1 MKILNLIQGS
11 PEWHATRATRFTAS
25 EAPAMMG
32 VSKYQTRT
40 QLLDQ
45 KATGLVPEVD
55 EYQQRIFDK
64 GHAAEADARP
74 IAERI
79 ISEELYPVTCEDDD
93 GRLLASMDGLTMLE
107 DIGFEH
113 KLWNE
118 KLAEQVKAGNLE
130 PHYTVQMDQ
139 QMLVSG
145 AEKILF
151 MCSDGT
157 EENCAWMWYERNEKA
172 IKALIA
178 GWAQFEQ
185 DLANH
190 KPAEPEAP
198 KAEGKAPEALPA
210 LSVQVQ
216 GMVTA
221 SNLKEFEASAR
232 ATLASI
238 NTDLQTDEDFVSAEK
253 AVKFCKDVE
262 KRLAGA
268 KENVLGQMQTVDEA
282 VKTIDRIS
290 EETRQLRL
298 KLDKAVKEQKETRK
312 LQILNDARAKWDAFM
327 SSLHGS
333 LSKEADGLPIALN
346 CSNADFAGAMKG
358 KETISSLQSACDDE
372 LARVKIEANETAE
385 LVRGNIQQL
394 SEHAADYKF
403 LFRDFGQI
411 CMKPADDF
419 AAVVKVRI
427 ADYRAEQ
434 EAKAK
439 REAEEAARREAE
451 QKAHQEVAAQ
461 VQTDTV
467 ADPATTEKKP
477 AYQMPPLNFAE
488 PKPEQVTISAE
499 EYAQLVHNSKM
510 YLALAAAGVDN
521 WDGYDMAMEIMQ
533 EAA

>member
-1 MKILNLIQGS
+1 MKILNLVQGTE
-11 PEWHATRATRFTAS
+11 EWHRVRATRFTAS

-40 QLLDQ
+40 QLLSQ
-45 KATGLVPEVD
+45 KATGLIPEVSD
-55 EYQQRIFDK
+55 HQQRIFDK
-64 GHAAEADARP
+64 GHAAEAAARP

-79 ISEELYPVTCEDDD
+79 IGEDLYPVTCEDDE

-107 DIGFEH
+107 DAGFEH

-172 IKALIA
+172 IKALVA
-178 GWAQFEQ
+178 GWAQFEK

-190 KPAEPEAP
+190 KPAEVEQP
-198 KAEGKAPEALPA
+198 KAEGKAPDALPA

-238 NTDLQTDEDFVSAEK
+238 NTDLQTDQDFADAEK

-262 KRLAGA
+262 QRLAGA
-268 KENVLGQMQTVDEA
+268 KENVLGQMQTVDDV

-312 LQILNDARAKWDAFM
+312 REILNAANEAWQKHIGQLEQ
-327 SSLHGS
+327 SLER
-333 LSKEADGLPIALN
+333 EAGDLPITLHV
-346 CSNADFAGAMKG
+346 SNADFAGAMKG
-358 KETISSLQSACDDE
+358 KKTIASLKSACDDE
-372 LARVKIEANETAE
+372 LARAKIEANDTAE
-385 LVRGNIQQL
+385 LIRGNVQQL
-394 SEHAADYKF
+394 NEHAGDYKF

-411 CMKPADDF
+411 CMKAADDF
-419 AAVVKVRI
+419 AALVKMRI

-434 EAKAK
+434 AKK
-439 REAEEAARREAE
+439 EAE
-451 QKAHQEVAAQ
+451 QKAQQEAAAQ
-461 VQTDTV
+461 AKPETE
-467 ADPATTEKKP
+467 ADPAPTEKKP
-477 AYQMPPLNFAE
+477 AYEMPPLNFSE
-488 PKPEQVTISAE
+488 PKPEQITISVE
-499 EYAQLVHNSKM
+499 EYDRLVDNSKM

-521 WDGYDMAMEIMQ
+521 WEGYDLAMEIMQ